1 MRKNRRTNLA
11 FWLVPCF
18 TQNALDHFSRSVS
31 MKIVGSNSSP
41 FEFLSMKNLESD
53 LAEIRILFVG
63 LEKIMRI
70 QDQPLNLMLAR
81 SVNYWYYIE
90 RLKL

>member
-1 MRKNRRTNLA
+1 
-11 FWLVPCF
+11 
-18 TQNALDHFSRSVS
+18 

-41 FEFLSMKNLESD
+41 FEFSSMKNLESD

-70 QDQPLNLMLAR
+70 LDQLLNLMLAR
-81 SVNYWYYIE
+81 SVICRVRSGFLNMTKE
-90 RLKL
+90 F